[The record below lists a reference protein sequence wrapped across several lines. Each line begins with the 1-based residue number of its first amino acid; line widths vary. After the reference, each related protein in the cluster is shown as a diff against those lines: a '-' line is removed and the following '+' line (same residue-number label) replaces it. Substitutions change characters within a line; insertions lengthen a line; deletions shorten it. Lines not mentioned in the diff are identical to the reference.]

1 MSGLAEGLAGGGGT
15 GSASF
20 YPPDQVQVL
29 GSSQE
34 KLLSAWRRTFSCL
47 DIVSFRSVFGF
58 VTILS
63 SLLLE
68 ASALLIVHHIGCR
81 IIKIYTPQ
89 QQESGGYYWTMMLQ

>member
-34 KLLSAWRRTFSCL
+34 KLHSAGNRTFSCL
-47 DIVSFRSVFGF
+47 DIVSLHGIFWF

-63 SLLLE
+63 SLLLVT
-68 ASALLIVHHIGCR
+68 SALLIVHHIDCR

-89 QQESGGYYWTMMLQ
+89 QQESGGYWTMMLH